1 MKILAISDITI
12 EKKNLFKE
20 FKNIKYKPDLILL
33 AGDMVERTEYKIYNE
48 LIELIRNNLKWS
60 CPIVGCPGNWEG
72 TSYEKLKE
80 YKHLN
85 FFFLTEQS
93 ISFTIKG
100 KRVGI
105 VGSIGPTE
113 GFSMIDYGGVVAVND
128 EYFQIMKKIEN
139 LFQKMKVD
147 IKILLTHHAPTY
159 KTLKGEPENL
169 YHVLGSE
176 NMEALLIKNKVTFAI
191 HGHAHYG
198 APLAFVEKIPVFN
211 VAWPVNK
218 KIIEI
223 DMDKMP
229 KVKK

>member
-12 EKKNLFKE
+12 EKKKLFKLFKE
-20 FKNIKYKPDLILL
+20 IKYNPDLILL
-33 AGDMVERTEYKIYNE
+33 AGDMVERNDFTIYKE
-48 LIELIRNNLKWS
+48 LIETIREKWE

-72 TSYEKLKE
+72 SSFGKLKE
-80 YKHLN
+80 FEKFN